1 MDNVTVGLEVTGL
14 LNSKP
19 TGIGIYIKNLLI
31 HLTKINV
38 NVKLFYKI
46 TRIKNINNLKKIS
59 NDDIRWH
66 YKNIYN
72 PFNKKIDIIHVTDN
86 TFLNYRRS
94 PKICTIHDLAV
105 FKNETQIKYYTSSN
119 HKHKISKYIKFVLSK
134 VDAVIAVS
142 DTTKNDLIEL
152 FNFPENKVRV
162 ISLAPN
168 EFINVNEKVKDK
180 NYFNLKNKGYFLF
193 VGDIS
198 VRKNIINILK
208 AYSIN
213 YLSNDFQLVLAGS
226 MGMGKDLIEKTIL
239 DLNLNSRVK
248 ILNYVP
254 NNILYSLYINAA
266 GLIFPTYYEGFGI
279 PILEAMRCKIPFLI
293 GNIGA
298 APETAGGHGIKVSP
312 FSVGEIGE
320 GIKSLLETTD
330 SQIEAAFRYAN
341 KFSWEKNAI
350 ETKKFYREILGYY

>member
-1 MDNVTVGLEVTGL
+1 M
-14 LNSKP
+14 
-19 TGIGIYIKNLLI
+19 
-31 HLTKINV
+31 
-38 NVKLFYKI
+38 
-46 TRIKNINNLKKIS
+46 
-59 NDDIRWH
+59 
-66 YKNIYN
+66 
-72 PFNKKIDIIHVTDN
+72 
-86 TFLNYRRS
+86 
-94 PKICTIHDLAV
+94 
-105 FKNETQIKYYTSSN
+105 
-119 HKHKISKYIKFVLSK
+119 
-134 VDAVIAVS
+134 DAVIAVS

-254 NNILYSLYINAA
+254 NNILYSLYRNAA
-266 GLIFPTYYEGFGI
+266 GLVFPTYYEGFGI

-341 KFSWEKNAI
+341 KFSWKKNAI
-350 ETKKFYREILGYY
+350 ETMKFYQEILGYY

>member
-1 MDNVTVGLEVTGL
+1 M
-14 LNSKP
+14 
-19 TGIGIYIKNLLI
+19 
-31 HLTKINV
+31 
-38 NVKLFYKI
+38 
-46 TRIKNINNLKKIS
+46 
-59 NDDIRWH
+59 
-66 YKNIYN
+66 
-72 PFNKKIDIIHVTDN
+72 
-86 TFLNYRRS
+86 
-94 PKICTIHDLAV
+94 
-105 FKNETQIKYYTSSN
+105 
-119 HKHKISKYIKFVLSK
+119 
-134 VDAVIAVS
+134 
-142 DTTKNDLIEL
+142 
-152 FNFPENKVRV
+152 
-162 ISLAPN
+162 
-168 EFINVNEKVKDK
+168 
-180 NYFNLKNKGYFLF
+180 KNKGYFLF

-208 AYSIN
+208 AYSISN
-213 YLSNDFQLVLAGS
+213 LSNDFQLVLAGS

-279 PILEAMRCKIPFLI
+279 PILEAMKCKIPFLI

-312 FSVGEIGE
+312 FSVEEISE

-330 SQIEAAFRYAN
+330 FQIETAFKYAN

-350 ETKKFYREILGYY
+350 ETNKLYQGNLAKSGKALTTKEWKETRDPRVSPGFDASTFPHELAFTDENTLVFKPIPWAERLAGSDETNPPPSIFSYDEETKQYSETGNFINATFFYNNSTSIFIS